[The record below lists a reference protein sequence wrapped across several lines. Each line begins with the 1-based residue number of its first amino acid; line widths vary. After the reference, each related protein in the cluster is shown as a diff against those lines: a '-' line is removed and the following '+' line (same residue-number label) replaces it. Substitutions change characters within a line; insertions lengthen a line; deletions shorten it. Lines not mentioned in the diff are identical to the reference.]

1 MAEEGLW
8 EPLVIIET
16 GDIITSGSERR
27 GESSSV
33 AFDHNCDGKHTVKE
47 EEEDQIEDSR
57 EATMCSEHHKQQSQ
71 ATEEENKA
79 EERKNTDEEQNKCT
93 AQQVGQTHEKVN
105 ESLEDD
111 GQVAKNQLQV
121 DTECSTSC
129 EQQAQGTN
137 STEEDAKQVCRPFFC
152 SVAAISQYTREIQFH
167 CPFLSCRCLI
177 HVLLCPFPVSS
188 VNSRLPRGTL

>member
-8 EPLVIIET
+8 EPLVIIEM
-16 GDIITSGSERR
+16 GDMMASGRERR

-47 EEEDQIEDSR
+47 EEEEDQNEDSR

-71 ATEEENKA
+71 AAEEENKA
-79 EERKNTDEEQNKCT
+79 EESKNPDEEQNKRT
-93 AQQVGQTHEKVN
+93 TQQVEQTHEKAH

-121 DTECSTSC
+121 DTGCSTSC
-129 EQQAQGTN
+129 EQQAQGAKGP
-137 STEEDAKQVCRPFFC
+137 EEDAKQVCRPFFC
-152 SVAAISQYTREIQFH
+152 SGADISQYTQEIQSH
-167 CPFLSCRCLI
+167 CPFFVR
-177 HVLLCPFPVSS
+177 
-188 VNSRLPRGTL
+188 SRS